1 MSERHFWQI
10 AVALPALVGAALAS
24 DAAAAGC
31 YSIWMNCFSIVEA
44 NTLFARAMFWT
55 ARFLPYALP
64 AYGPVALA
72 LLFVLARSG
81 PAAARRFA
89 WALPL
94 VFSAAVSV
102 ACVLLPSWVLP
113 ARRLAPTLELAF
125 GTLAAGTAYVAF
137 AQLARRTLVAK
148 PRYWD

>member
-1 MSERHFWQI
+1 MSERHYWQI

-31 YSIWMNCFSIVEA
+31 YSVWMNCFSIVEA
-44 NTLFARAMFWT
+44 STLFSRAMFWT

-64 AYGPVALA
+64 AYAPVALA
-72 LLFVLARSG
+72 LLAVLARSG
-81 PAAARRFA
+81 PAAAQRFA

-94 VFSAAVSV
+94 VFSAGLSA
-102 ACVLLPSWVLP
+102 ACVALEDWVLP
-113 ARRLAPTLELAF
+113 ARRLAPTLALLG
-125 GTLAAGTAYVAF
+125 GTLCGGYAYVAL
-137 AQLARRTLVAK
+137 AQLGRRALVAT

>member
-10 AVALPALVGAALAS
+10 AVALPALVGAGLAS

-55 ARFLPYALP
+55 AGFLPYALP

-72 LLFVLARSG
+72 LLFV
-81 PAAARRFA
+81 
-89 WALPL
+89 
-94 VFSAAVSV
+94 
-102 ACVLLPSWVLP
+102 P

>member
-10 AVALPALVGAALAS
+10 AVTLPALVGAALAS

-31 YSIWMNCFSIVEA
+31 YSAWMNCFSIVEA
-44 NTLFARAMFWT
+44 NTVSSRAMFWT

-72 LLFVLARSG
+72 LLIVLARSG

-94 VFSAAVSV
+94 VFSAGVSL
-102 ACVLLPSWVLP
+102 ACPVFASWVLP
-113 ARRLAPTLELAF
+113 ARQLAPTLELTL
-125 GTLAAGTAYVAF
+125 GTLAGGYAYVAL
-137 AQLARRTLVAK
+137 AQLAKRALVAK